1 MNQFTTVVFDC
12 DGTLLD
18 SLTDLKNAMNH
29 VLAAHGYPERT
40 HAEIRRFVG
49 NGLGKLVE
57 RSAPTSLTD
66 AERAVL
72 LDELKAYYA
81 KHWQDATAPY
91 DGIYDL
97 LKALEASGYKIAMVS
112 NKIQEGVTALNDR
125 FFKEFIPVAVGEISG
140 IPRKPAPD
148 MVWAA
153 LNELGSTKEESVY
166 IGDSEVDLQTA
177 FNSELLPISVTW
189 GFRDEDLL
197 KEHGAVHFAHQ
208 PMDVL
213 TILTKLNQ

>member
-18 SLTDLKNAMNH
+18 SLTDLKNSMNH

-40 HAEIRRFVG
+40 HDEIRRFVG

-57 RSAPTSLTD
+57 RSAPATLTD

-72 LDELKAYYA
+72 LDDLKTYYA
-81 KHWQDATAPY
+81 EHWQDATAPY

-97 LKALEASGYKIAMVS
+97 LEGLKVAGYKVAMVS

-125 FFKEFIPVAVGEISG
+125 FFKDFIPVAVGEING

-153 LNELGSTKEESVY
+153 LKELGSTKEEAVY
-166 IGDSEVDLQTA
+166 VGDSEVDLQTA
-177 FNSELLPISVTW
+177 VNSELLPISVTW

-197 KEHGAVHFAHQ
+197 KEHGATHIAHT
-208 PMDVL
+208 PADVL
-213 TILTKLNQ
+213 AILTELNK

>member
-29 VLAAHGYPERT
+29 VLATHGYPERT

-72 LDELKAYYA
+72 LDELKVYYA

-97 LKALEASGYKIAMVS
+97 LKALKASGYKIAMVS

-125 FFKEFIPVAVGEISG
+125 FFKEFIPVAVGEITG

-197 KEHGAVHFAHQ
+197 KEHGAVHLAHQ

>member
-29 VLAAHGYPERT
+29 VLATHGYPERT

-72 LDELKAYYA
+72 LDELKVYYA

-97 LKALEASGYKIAMVS
+97 LKALKASGYKIAMVS

-125 FFKEFIPVAVGEISG
+125 FFKEFIPVAVGEITG

-153 LNELGSTKEESVY
+153 LDELGSTKEESVY

-197 KEHGAVHFAHQ
+197 KEHGAVHLAHQ

-213 TILTKLNQ
+213 TILTKLKQ